1 MPDEYVGDS
10 RPWAARKPQSYVMSA
25 ILIALAIALVWQG
38 FAYINSGRGGLVP
51 YFIILGGPV
60 LAIYYIWYF
69 SFRRFESD
77 RPEGE

>member
-1 MPDEYVGDS
+1 MTDEYVADS
-10 RPWAARKPQSYVMSA
+10 RPWTARKPQSYFMSG

-38 FAYINSGRGGLVP
+38 FSYINAGTGGLVP

-60 LAIYYIWYF
+60 LAIYYTWYF

-77 RPEGE
+77 GSESE

>member
-1 MPDEYVGDS
+1 MTDEYVADS
-10 RPWAARKPQSYVMSA
+10 RPWTARKPQSYFMSG

-38 FAYINSGRGGLVP
+38 FSYINSGTGGLVP

-60 LAIYYIWYF
+60 LAIYYTWYF

-77 RPEGE
+77 GPESE